1 MSGRGMEMNMTRRD
15 FSRSSGKRLA
25 ARLLALDNL
34 LEANLVLANGRLLT
48 RIQLLTNL
56 ELSMTNTEENRTQ
69 CELKNTKGM
78 VVDQDSTP
86 QGAPSVAV
94 RRATP
99 EDASVCGQICFNAF
113 HKISTDHGFP
123 PDFPSPDVAV
133 GLLSM
138 MFSHPGFYCV
148 VAESDG
154 RMVGSNCL
162 DERSPIAGLGPITV
176 DPSIQDRGVG
186 RKLTDAVLVRAR
198 ERNFPGVRLL
208 QSAFHNR
215 SLALYSQLGFD
226 VREPLSVM
234 QGRPLRKRIE
244 GCLVR
249 TARASDSE
257 NCKRLCKQVHGHD
270 RAGELADAM
279 KNGTAV
285 VVERYERITGYA
297 TALAFFG
304 HAVAETNLDLQALIA
319 SAEVFA
325 GPGIIVPTRNA
336 DLFRW
341 CLENGLRVVQPMT
354 LMSSGLY
361 NEPAGAYLPSV
372 LF

>member
-1 MSGRGMEMNMTRRD
+1 MGPTR
-15 FSRSSGKRLA
+15 SKLHKEVVE
-25 ARLLALDNL
+25 NL
-34 LEANLVLANGRLLT
+34 
-48 RIQLLTNL
+48 
-56 ELSMTNTEENRTQ
+56 
-69 CELKNTKGM
+69 
-78 VVDQDSTP
+78 
-86 QGAPSVAV
+86 GAPSVAV
-94 RRATP
+94 RCATP
-99 EDASVCGQICFNAF
+99 EDAPVCGQICFDAF

-162 DERSPIAGLGPITV
+162 DERSAIAGLGPITV
-176 DPSIQDRGVG
+176 DPSIQNRGVG
-186 RKLTDAVLVRAR
+186 WKLMEAVLVRAR

-215 SLALYSQLGFD
+215 SLALYSRLGFD
-226 VREPLSVM
+226 AREPVSVM
-234 QGRPLRKRIE
+234 QGPPLRKQIE
-244 GCLVR
+244 GCSIRPAQV
-249 TARASDSE
+249 SDIE
-257 NCKRLCKQVHGHD
+257 YCKRLCMQVHGHD
-270 RAGELADAM
+270 RAGELADAI
-279 KNGTAV
+279 KAGTAL
-285 VVERYERITGYA
+285 VVERHARITGYA

-319 SAEVFA
+319 SAESFA
-325 GPGIIVPTRNA
+325 GPGIIVPTRNS

-354 LMSSGLY
+354 LMTSGLY

>member
-1 MSGRGMEMNMTRRD
+1 MS
-15 FSRSSGKRLA
+15 A
-25 ARLLALDNL
+25 
-34 LEANLVLANGRLLT
+34 
-48 RIQLLTNL
+48 Q
-56 ELSMTNTEENRTQ
+56 
-69 CELKNTKGM
+69 
-78 VVDQDSTP
+78 
-86 QGAPSVAV
+86 APSVPPGNPSITI
-94 RRATP
+94 RRAKP
-99 EDASVCGQICFNAF
+99 EDAQMCGQVCFEAF
-113 HKISTDHGFP
+113 YGISTNHGFP

-148 VAESDG
+148 VAESGG

-162 DERSPIAGLGPITV
+162 DERSAIAGLGPNTV
-176 DPSIQDRGVG
+176 DPSFQDRGVG
-186 RKLTDAVLVRAR
+186 RKLMEAVLVRAR

-215 SLALYSQLGFD
+215 SLALYSRLGF
-226 VREPLSVM
+226 VAREPVSVM
-234 QGRPLRKRIE
+234 QGPPLRKRIE
-244 GCLVR
+244 GSSVR
-249 TARASDSE
+249 PVRASDVE
-257 NCKRLCKQVHGHD
+257 HCNRLCMQVHGHD

-279 KNGTAV
+279 KGGTAV
-285 VVERYERITGYA
+285 VVERHERITGYA
-297 TALAFFG
+297 TVLAFLG

-319 SAEVFA
+319 SAEVFE
-325 GPGIIVPTRNA
+325 GPGIIVPTRNS

-354 LMSSGLY
+354 LMTLGLY

>member
-1 MSGRGMEMNMTRRD
+1 M
-15 FSRSSGKRLA
+15 
-25 ARLLALDNL
+25 LALS
-34 LEANLVLANGRLLT
+34 VPPR
-48 RIQLLTNL
+48 
-56 ELSMTNTEENRTQ
+56 
-69 CELKNTKGM
+69 
-78 VVDQDSTP
+78 
-86 QGAPSVAV
+86 APSVAV

-99 EDASVCGQICFNAF
+99 EDAPVCGQICFDAF
-113 HKISTDHGFP
+113 HKISTHHGFP

-162 DERSPIAGLGPITV
+162 DERSAIAGLGPITV
-176 DPSIQDRGVG
+176 APSIQDHGVG
-186 RKLTDAVLVRAR
+186 RKLMEAVLVRAR

-215 SLALYSQLGFD
+215 SLALYSRLGFD
-226 VREPLSVM
+226 AREPVSVM
-234 QGRPLRKRIE
+234 QGPPLRKQIE
-244 GCLVR
+244 GCSIRPAQV
-249 TARASDSE
+249 SDIE
-257 NCKRLCKQVHGHD
+257 DCKRLCMQVHGHD
-270 RAGELADAM
+270 RVGELADAI
-279 KNGTAV
+279 KAGTAL
-285 VVERYERITGYA
+285 VVERHARITGYA
-297 TALAFFG
+297 TALAFSG

-319 SAEVFA
+319 SAESFA
-325 GPGIIVPTRNA
+325 GPGIIVPTRNS

-354 LMSSGLY
+354 LMTSGLY
-361 NEPAGAYLPSV
+361 NDPAGAYLPSV